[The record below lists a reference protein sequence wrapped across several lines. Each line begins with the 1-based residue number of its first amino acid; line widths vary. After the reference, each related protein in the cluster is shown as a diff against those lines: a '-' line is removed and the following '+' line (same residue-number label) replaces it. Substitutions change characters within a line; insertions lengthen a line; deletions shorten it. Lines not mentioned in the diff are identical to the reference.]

1 MKNILLLAAIPVGRV
16 KKSLFLL
23 AALPLLAL
31 AQGSG
36 SIATPPSVSGSV
48 GAPFRVTK
56 AVTGVVQSIDEKSIA
71 IVDAKTRKV
80 VDLVLVPGKMRVS
93 GAGTKKVADVTKGA
107 TVRINYAVD
116 DRRALD
122 IRVIATGER

>member
-1 MKNILLLAAIPVGRV
+1 MKIFLLFVATSLLAV
-16 KKSLFLL
+16 
-23 AALPLLAL
+23 

-36 SIATPPSVSGSV
+36 SIATPPSVSGSD

-56 AVTGVVQSIDEKSIA
+56 GVMGVVQSIDDKSIS
-71 IVDAKTRKV
+71 IEDSKTRKV
-80 VDLVLVPGKMRVS
+80 VELMLGSGKIRVS
-93 GAGTKKVADVTKGA
+93 GMGAKKVEDVTKGA

-122 IRVIATGER
+122 IRVITSAAKGGK

>member
-36 SIATPPSVSGSV
+36 SIATPPSVSGSD